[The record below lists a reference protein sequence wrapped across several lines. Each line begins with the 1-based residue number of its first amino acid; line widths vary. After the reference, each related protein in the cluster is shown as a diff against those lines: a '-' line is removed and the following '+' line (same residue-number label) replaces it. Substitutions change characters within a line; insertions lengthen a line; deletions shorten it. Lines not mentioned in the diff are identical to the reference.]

1 MAVSTA
7 VVSINGLVYVS
18 GSDLVGANAASISI
32 NTRTVEYITFG
43 DTWVNNAAEI
53 SEWSGSLGAVH
64 DQDAQLLQTQ
74 VTARTSVTLLIYP
87 NRSDLTTYYNGSA
100 IFTGFSHEAALG
112 AAVMQTAEFIG
123 TGTLTI
129 TGFS

>member
-1 MAVSTA
+1 MAVATA
-7 VVSINGLVYVS
+7 VASINGLVYVS
-18 GSDLVGANAASISI
+18 GQELVGANAVAIGI

-53 SEWSGSLGAVH
+53 SEFSGSLGAVH
-64 DQDAQLLQTQ
+64 DQDAQILQTM
-74 VTARTSVTLLIYP
+74 VTARTAVSLLGYP
-87 NRSDLTTYYNGSA
+87 SRTDLSTYYNASV
-100 IFTGFSHEAALG
+100 IFTAFNHEQSLG

-123 TGTLTI
+123 TGTLTL